1 MLSQPRSKAR
11 GDMATNKR
19 IIRMIKLG
27 QAIANAPHGL
37 TIERY
42 ARKQGYSRSSLYR
55 DIEVLRECEFP
66 IESRGGKHYLPADFR
81 FFGRGGF
88 AADELLALNA
98 MRLLAGRLP
107 GSLVDRALQ
116 SVWAKLGGDGSGA
129 AGITN
134 RAPSISAFSTLDYA
148 PHRQTI
154 EAIEKATHERVVLA
168 LRYRRTNGDDSKRD
182 YEPHALH
189 ADAAVEGLYVV
200 GYCRLRRAVRT
211 FAIHRIHSCHLTGE
225 KFAAR
230 AELRSAAQVRSAFR
244 AWMSD
249 NPPTLVKLWFSPA
262 VAAEI
267 AERRFHPS
275 QKSAPQADGSLAV
288 SFLLAEPASLV
299 RWLLGFGRDVRV
311 LSPSQLVD
319 TVRERHLGTATR

>member
-1 MLSQPRSKAR
+1 
-11 GDMATNKR
+11 MATNNR

-42 ARKQGYSRSSLYR
+42 AKKHGYSRSSLYR

-66 IESRGGKHYLPADFR
+66 IESRSGKHYLPADFR

-88 AADELLALNA
+88 GPDELLALNA

-116 SVWAKLGGDGSGA
+116 SVWAKLGSGESTG
-129 AGITN
+129 AGAVG
-134 RAPSISAFSTLDYA
+134 RAPSIAAFSTLDYA
-148 PHRQTI
+148 PYRQTI
-154 EAIEKATHERVVLA
+154 ETIERASHEHIVLT
-168 LRYRRTNGDDSKRD
+168 LRYRRTNGEQTSRD
-182 YEPHALH
+182 FEPHAVH

-200 GYCRLRRAVRT
+200 GYCRLRCAVRT
-211 FAIHRIHSCHLTGE
+211 LAIHRIHACRATGE
-225 KFAAR
+225 VFAAR

-249 NPPTLVKLWFSPA
+249 NPPTAVKLRFSPA

-275 QKSAPQADGSLAV
+275 QESALQPDGSLAV
-288 SFLLAEPASLV
+288 GFLLAEPASLV
-299 RWLLGFGRDVRV
+299 RWLLGFGPDVQV
-311 LSPSQLVD
+311 DQPSDLAM
-319 TVRERHLGTATR
+319 TVHERHAQAAGMRIAQQMNA